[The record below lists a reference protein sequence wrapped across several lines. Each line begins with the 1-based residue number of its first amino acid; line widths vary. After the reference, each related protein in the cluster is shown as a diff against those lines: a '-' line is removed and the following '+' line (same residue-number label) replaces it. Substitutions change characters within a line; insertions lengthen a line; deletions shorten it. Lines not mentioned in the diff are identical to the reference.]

1 MLSLRDIEYFL
12 AVVEHASVARAAEAC
27 HVSQPTLSMQLKK
40 LEEQLGVALFER
52 LPRAMRPTEAGLL
65 LLPQARAL
73 RNAATTLESQAR
85 SMADPLA
92 GTLRIG
98 VFPTLAPYLLPVAA
112 QSLAERLPRLAPQW
126 IEEKTPTLVKQLQEG
141 AIDAA
146 LLAMPVEGPGLVAR
160 FLFDEP
166 FLLAVSAKHPL
177 ARSRKPVSLEALRE
191 EEVLLL
197 EEGHCLRDQA
207 LSLCQRIGVG
217 ETRAFRATSLET
229 LRQMVRVSDIVTL
242 MPLLAASADHGGG
255 LIYRPFTKPAP
266 GRQIALVMRGS
277 DPRGKLMQA
286 LENVWKDTFQ
296 QLLKTS
302 SFPEFSKGKL

>member
-12 AVVEHASVARAAEAC
+12 AVVEHGSVARAAEAC

-40 LEEQLGVALFER
+40 LEEQLGVMLFER
-52 LPRAMRPTEAGLL
+52 LPRAMRPTEAGQL

-73 RNAATTLESQAR
+73 RNAASTLESQAQ
-85 SMADPLA
+85 SLADPLA

-98 VFPTLAPYLLPVAA
+98 VFPTLAPYLLPQAA
-112 QSLAERLPRLAPQW
+112 QALAERLPRLTPQW
-126 IEEKTPTLVKQLQEG
+126 IEEKTPNLVKMLQEG

-146 LLAMPVEGPGLVAR
+146 LLALPHEGQGLIGR
-160 FLFDEP
+160 PLFEEP
-166 FLLAVSAKHPL
+166 FLLASAAGHAL
-177 ARSRKPVSLEALRE
+177 AKSKKPVPLSMLKE

-217 ETRAFRATSLET
+217 ETKAFRATSLET
-229 LRQMVRVSDIVTL
+229 LRQMVRVSRIVTL
-242 MPLLAASADHGGG
+242 MPLLAARADTGGG
-255 LIYRPFTKPAP
+255 LSYRPFTAPVP
-266 GRQIALVMRGS
+266 GRIIGLVMRGS

-286 LENVWKDTFQ
+286 LEQAWKPVFMALVQ
-296 QLLKTS
+296 
-302 SFPEFSKGKL
+302 

>member
-12 AVVEHASVARAAEAC
+12 AVVEHGSVARAAESC

-40 LEEQLGVALFER
+40 LEDQLGVALFER

-73 RNAATTLESQAR
+73 RNAASTLESQAQ
-85 SMADPLA
+85 SLADPLA
-92 GTLRIG
+92 GTVRIG

-112 QSLAERLPRLAPQW
+112 QTLAEQLPRLIPLW
-126 IEEKTPTLVKQLQEG
+126 VEEKTPNLVKMLQEG

-146 LLAMPVEGPGLVAR
+146 LLALPHEGAGLVGR
-160 FLFDEP
+160 PLFDEP
-166 FLLAVSAKHPL
+166 FLLACARTHALAKSAKPVPL
-177 ARSRKPVSLEALRE
+177 SALKD

-207 LSLCQRIGVG
+207 LALCQRIGAG
-217 ETRAFRATSLET
+217 ETKAFRATSLET
-229 LRQMVRVSDIVTL
+229 LRQMVRVSRIVTL
-242 MPLLAASADHGGG
+242 MPLLAAHADTGGS
-255 LIYRPFTKPAP
+255 LHYRPFTAPAP
-266 GRQIALVMRGS
+266 GRTIGLVMRGS

-286 LENVWKDTFQ
+286 LENAWKPVFADLVT
-296 QLLKTS
+296 TR
-302 SFPEFSKGKL
+302 